1 MAIAKKTTGAGKKS
15 NDTES
20 PKPPRLS
27 QTDEPVRNQVA
38 IKRPGTV
45 RIPKKAVGGDKLDLR
60 SAVLKEIENEEK
72 KTDTA
77 APAEEKAIETAK
89 AGADVFP
96 VIPSWKKIGGREIK
110 PEQKPPADAVDGLV
124 KAVAKPFMPVAA
136 KTETT
141 GADLPP
147 EQAVKRPLH
156 IYRKISVSF
165 IIVALGLL
173 GIISYYSLVKVVIT
187 VEPKSEKINN
197 NLVVDIFDENNT
209 DVKDGSVVGIVR
221 QIEVEQSKEFSAT
234 GANILGE
241 EAIGTVKIVNN
252 YTKNQ
257 PLVASTRLLSADNKL
272 FRIKDTVNV
281 PANGS
286 AEVAIYADKPSADMA
301 IGPSKFT
308 IPGLWAGLQD
318 KIYAESSAP
327 VVYQQKAQKIIQQ
340 IDIDN
345 AINDLK
351 NSLAKQAESEVGA
364 NFKSKYDQALYKIDD
379 DSVASETDAKSGEEK
394 DSFTVTVKAKV
405 TVVAFQDEAIKKIT
419 EQKLISAL
427 PENKKLLEF
436 DKDKIT
442 YNLSSFDVDNG
453 TASVD
458 SNFEGLISF
467 KDDAQIID
475 KNKLVGLTGDQL
487 NEYLASLPEISGF
500 KVEFFP
506 EFIKKVPNLA
516 DRIEIKVTPA
526 K

>member
-1 MAIAKKTTGAGKKS
+1 
-15 NDTES
+15 
-20 PKPPRLS
+20 
-27 QTDEPVRNQVA
+27 
-38 IKRPGTV
+38 
-45 RIPKKAVGGDKLDLR
+45 
-60 SAVLKEIENEEK
+60 LKEIENEEK

-77 APAEEKAIETAK
+77 APAEEKAMETAK

-96 VIPSWKKIGGREIK
+96 VIPSLKKIGGREIK
-110 PEQKPPADAVDGLV
+110 PDQKSPADAVDGLA
-124 KAVAKPFMPVAA
+124 KAAAKPFAPAVAMPEIAG
-136 KTETT
+136 T
-141 GADLPP
+141 DLPP

-241 EAIGTVKIVNN
+241 EAVGTVKIVNN

-351 NSLAKQAESEVGA
+351 NSLAKQAESDVGA

-379 DSVASETDAKSGEEK
+379 ESVVSETDAKSGEEK
-394 DSFTVTVKAKV
+394 EKFTVTVKAKV